1 MIDAHLRSQ
10 SGLPR
15 FHGECAH
22 PWPVEQVK
30 RPGTARWKQT
40 IARVGYDR
48 QAPCGHV
55 VGTLVP
61 VAPSVLT

>member
-1 MIDAHLRSQ
+1 VAGGAGKKTST
-10 SGLPR
+10 
-15 FHGECAH
+15 
-22 PWPVEQVK
+22 
-30 RPGTARWKQT
+30 GTARWKQT